1 MTYLD
6 HQINPGTSCLNG
18 SFIHDSKPRMRDA
31 TYFLRC
37 IEEKEI
43 QTIICSMGSAPFSLH
58 TIKAGP
64 DI

>member
-1 MTYLD
+1 MTHLD

-43 QTIICSMGSAPFSLH
+43 QTIICSMGSAPFS
-58 TIKAGP
+58 
-64 DI
+64 